1 MEIMGYRAPP
11 EPLLPVFEALCLL
24 FDRPTTL
31 VHVHVYVHFICFP
44 FSWSDCQ
51 QLMLSQHFFESLR
64 FFDKD
69 NVPQSKLDKLEKL
82 LNDEQ
87 KLSIQR
93 ITEVNSLIL
102 IVRYHTVLSRSVK
115 RLCLWY
121 CGLQHW
127 LTIERLKER
136 CNLIKMS

>member
-1 MEIMGYRAPP
+1 MCY
-11 EPLLPVFEALCLL
+11 L
-24 FDRPTTL
+24 
-31 VHVHVYVHFICFP
+31 

-82 LNDEQ
+82 LTDEQ

-93 ITEVNSLIL
+93 ITEVCSLIL
-102 IVRYHTVLSRSVK
+102 IV
-115 RLCLWY
+115 
-121 CGLQHW
+121 
-127 LTIERLKER
+127 
-136 CNLIKMS
+136 

>member
-1 MEIMGYRAPP
+1 MCY
-11 EPLLPVFEALCLL
+11 L
-24 FDRPTTL
+24 
-31 VHVHVYVHFICFP
+31 

-82 LNDEQ
+82 LTDER

-93 ITEVNSLIL
+93 ITEVYSLIL
-102 IVRYHTVLSRSVK
+102 IV
-115 RLCLWY
+115 
-121 CGLQHW
+121 
-127 LTIERLKER
+127 
-136 CNLIKMS
+136 